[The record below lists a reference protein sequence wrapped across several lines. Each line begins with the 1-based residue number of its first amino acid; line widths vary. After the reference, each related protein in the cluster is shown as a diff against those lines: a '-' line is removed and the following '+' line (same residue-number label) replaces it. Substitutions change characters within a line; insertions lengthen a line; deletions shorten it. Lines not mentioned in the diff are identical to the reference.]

1 VQYGTCEAAPES
13 RVSAKQAFG
22 AETATADRMENV
34 ATTPMI
40 YQLFQAQA
48 DAMAPVRAMAQAG
61 SGILRQFD
69 FGVLTPPLLRH
80 AAAFFDMVV
89 DSRLTHARPP
99 FGIDTVQVGNAE
111 VKVTEEVADATPF
124 GTLLHFRKDMAVPI
138 SLGPTSLGPT
148 SLGPTGLGPARAVP
162 QPRVLLV
169 APMSGHFATLL
180 RGTVRT
186 MLPEHDVYI
195 TDWKNAR
202 DVGLEHGAFG
212 VDGFVENVIRFLE
225 VLGPGSHVVAVCQP
239 AVAVL
244 VATAV
249 MAATR
254 NRAVPRSMTLMA
266 GPIDTRIKP
275 TQVNVMAKGKPLAW
289 FEQNVIGTV
298 PWRYA
303 GAGRRVYPGFMQL
316 SAFVSMNLDR
326 HIDAHLGQFRALVS
340 GNDEAAAAHRRFY
353 SEYQA
358 VMDLPAEFYLE
369 TVKRVFQDH
378 DLPLGRFTYHGEVV
392 RPEAIRRTAILTVEG
407 ERDDICANGQ
417 TLAALELCSGVPITM
432 RRHHLQTGVG
442 HYGVF
447 SGKRW
452 NAEIYPLVRQMIQA
466 TS

>member
-1 VQYGTCEAAPES
+1 MES
-13 RVSAKQAFG
+13 AV
-22 AETATADRMENV
+22 
-34 ATTPMI
+34 TTPMI
-40 YQLFQAQA
+40 YQFFQAQA
-48 DAMAPVRAMAQAG
+48 DAMAPIRALAQTG

-69 FGVLTPPLLRH
+69 VGVLTPPFLRH
-80 AAAFFDMVV
+80 AAALFDMIAE
-89 DSRLTHARPP
+89 SRLTHRRPP
-99 FGIDTVQVGNAE
+99 FGIETVRVGNAD
-111 VKVTEEVADATPF
+111 VRVTEEVADDTPF
-124 GTLLHFRKDMAVPI
+124 GALLHFRKETPV
-138 SLGPTSLGPT
+138 
-148 SLGPTGLGPARAVP
+148 R

-202 DVGLEHGAFG
+202 DVALEHGCFG
-212 VDGFVENVIRFLE
+212 VDAFVEHVIRFLE
-225 VLGPGSHVVAVCQP
+225 VTGPGGHVVAVCQP

-244 VATAV
+244 AAAAV
-249 MAATR
+249 MAASR

-275 TQVNVMAKGKPLAW
+275 TQVNVMASGKPIAW

-316 SAFVSMNLDR
+316 TAFVSMNLDR

-340 GNDEAAAAHRRFY
+340 GDDQAAAAHRRFY
-353 SEYQA
+353 NEYQA

-417 TLAALELCSGVPITM
+417 TMAALELCSGVPISM
-432 RRHHLQTGVG
+432 RRHHLQIGVG

-452 NAEIYPLVRQMIQA
+452 NAEIYPLVREMIQA

>member
-1 VQYGTCEAAPES
+1 MAYGMDNA
-13 RVSAKQAFG
+13 
-22 AETATADRMENV
+22 
-34 ATTPMI
+34 ATTPTI
-40 YQLFQAQA
+40 YQLYQAQA
-48 DAMAPVRAMAQAG
+48 DVLAPVRALAQAG
-61 SGILRQFD
+61 SGLLRQFD

-80 AAAFFDMVV
+80 AAALFDMVAE
-89 DSRLTHARPP
+89 SRLTHHRPP
-99 FGIDTVQVGNAE
+99 FGIDTVRLGEATVA
-111 VKVTEEVADATPF
+111 VVEEATDDTPF
-124 GTLLHFRKDMAVPI
+124 GTLLHFRKETAV
-138 SLGPTSLGPT
+138 
-148 SLGPTGLGPARAVP
+148 R

-202 DVGLEHGAFG
+202 DVGLAHGRFG
-212 VDGFVENVIRFLE
+212 VDEFVAHLIRFLE
-225 VLGPGSHVVAVCQP
+225 VMGPGSHLVAVCQP
-239 AVAVL
+239 AVAAL
-244 VATAV
+244 VAGAV
-249 MAATR
+249 MAAAG
-254 NRAVPRSMTLMA
+254 NRAQPRSMTLMA
-266 GPIDTRIKP
+266 GPIDTRVKP
-275 TQVNVMAKGKPLAW
+275 TQVNQMAQGRSIAW
-289 FEQNVIGTV
+289 FERNVIGTV

-303 GAGRRVYPGFMQL
+303 GAGRLVYPGFMQL

-326 HIDAHLGQFRALVS
+326 HFDAHLGQFRALVS
-340 GNDEAAAAHRRFY
+340 GDDDAVAAHRRFY
-353 SEYQA
+353 NEYRT

-378 DLPLGRFTYHGEVV
+378 DLPLGRFTYRGEVV
-392 RPEAIRRTAILTVEG
+392 RPAAIRRTAVLTVEG

-417 TLAALELCSGVPITM
+417 TMAALDLCSGVPMSM

-452 NAEIYPLVRQMIQA
+452 AAEVYPLVREMIQA

>member
-1 VQYGTCEAAPES
+1 MECT
-13 RVSAKQAFG
+13 AK
-22 AETATADRMENV
+22 
-34 ATTPMI
+34 TPMI
-40 YQLFQAQA
+40 YQLYQAQE
-48 DAMAPVRAMAQAG
+48 DALAPLRALAQTG

-69 FGVLTPPLLRH
+69 FGALTPPLMRQ
-80 AAAFFDMVV
+80 AAAFFDMIS
-89 DSRLTHARPP
+89 DSTLTHHRPP
-99 FGIDTVQVGNAE
+99 FGIETVQLGNVQVA
-111 VKVTEEVADATPF
+111 VTEAAVDDTPF
-124 GTLLHFRKDMAVPI
+124 GTLLRFRKETAV
-138 SLGPTSLGPT
+138 
-148 SLGPTGLGPARAVP
+148 R

-202 DVGLEHGAFG
+202 DIGLEHGCFGIDAF
-212 VDGFVENVIRFLE
+212 VDHVIRFLE
-225 VLGPGSHVVAVCQP
+225 VMGPGSHVVAVCQP

-244 VATAV
+244 VAVAA
-249 MAATR
+249 MAASR
-254 NRAVPRSMTLMA
+254 NRAAPRSMTLMA
-266 GPIDTRIKP
+266 GPIDTRVKP
-275 TQVNVMAKGKPLAW
+275 TQVNKMAMGKPIEW

-298 PWRYA
+298 PSRYA
-303 GAGRRVYPGFMQL
+303 GAGRLVYPGFMQL

-353 SEYQA
+353 NEYRA

-378 DLPLGRFTYHGEVV
+378 DLPLGRFTYRGEVV
-392 RPEAIRRTAILTVEG
+392 RPEVIRRTALLTVEG

-417 TLAALELCSGVPITM
+417 TMAALDLCSGVPISM

-452 NAEIYPLVRQMIQA
+452 ANEIYPLVREMIQA

>member
-1 VQYGTCEAAPES
+1 MESAA
-13 RVSAKQAFG
+13 A
-22 AETATADRMENV
+22 
-34 ATTPMI
+34 TPMI
-40 YQLFQAQA
+40 YQLYQAQA
-48 DAMAPVRAMAQAG
+48 DVLARVRALAQTG

-69 FGVLTPPLLRH
+69 FGALTPPAMRH
-80 AAAFFDMVV
+80 AAAFFDMISE
-89 DSRLTHARPP
+89 SRLTHHRPP
-99 FGIDTVQVGNAE
+99 FGIDTVQLGNVQVA
-111 VKVTEEVADATPF
+111 VTEEAVDDTPF
-124 GTLLHFRKDMAVPI
+124 GTLLRFRKDTPVH
-138 SLGPTSLGPT
+138 L
-148 SLGPTGLGPARAVP
+148 
-162 QPRVLLV
+162 PRVLLV

-202 DVGLEHGAFG
+202 DIELRHGGFG
-212 VDGFVENVIRFLE
+212 VDAFVEHVIRFLQAM
-225 VLGPGSHVVAVCQP
+225 GPGSHVVAVCQP
-239 AVAVL
+239 VVAVL
-244 VATAV
+244 AAAAV
-249 MAATR
+249 MAAAR
-254 NRAVPRSMTLMA
+254 NRAQPRSMTLMA

-275 TQVNVMAKGKPLAW
+275 TQVDLLAQGKPIEW

-298 PWRYA
+298 PRRYA

-340 GNDEAAAAHRRFY
+340 GDDEAAAAHRRFY
-353 SEYQA
+353 NEYQA

-378 DLPLGRFTYHGEVV
+378 DLPLGRLTYRGETV
-392 RPEAIRRTAILTVEG
+392 RPEVIRRTAILTVEG

-417 TLAALELCSGVPITM
+417 TMAALDLCTGVPISM

-452 NAEIYPLVRQMIQA
+452 TNEIYPLVREMIQS

>member
-1 VQYGTCEAAPES
+1 MES
-13 RVSAKQAFG
+13 
-22 AETATADRMENV
+22 T

-48 DAMAPVRAMAQAG
+48 DALARIRAFAQAG
-61 SGILRQFD
+61 SGILRQLD
-69 FGVLTPPLLRH
+69 FGALTPPLMRH
-80 AAAFFDMVV
+80 AAAFFDMIS
-89 DSRLTHARPP
+89 DSNLTHHRPP
-99 FGIDTVQVGNAE
+99 FAIETVQLGNVQVA
-111 VKVTEEVADATPF
+111 VTEAAVDATPF
-124 GTLLHFRKDMAVPI
+124 GTLLRFRKETAV
-138 SLGPTSLGPT
+138 
-148 SLGPTGLGPARAVP
+148 R

-202 DVGLEHGAFG
+202 DIGPEHGCFGIDAF
-212 VDGFVENVIRFLE
+212 VDHVIRFLE
-225 VLGPGSHVVAVCQP
+225 VMGPGSHVVAVCQP

-244 VATAV
+244 VAVAA
-249 MAATR
+249 MAASR
-254 NRAVPRSMTLMA
+254 NRAAPRSMTLMA

-275 TQVNVMAKGKPLAW
+275 TQVNKMAMGKPIEW

-298 PWRYA
+298 PSRYA
-303 GAGRRVYPGFMQL
+303 GAGRLVYPGFMQL

-353 SEYQA
+353 NEYRA

-378 DLPLGRFTYHGEVV
+378 DLPLGRFTYRGEVV
-392 RPEAIRRTAILTVEG
+392 RPEVIRRTALLTVEG

-417 TLAALELCSGVPITM
+417 TMAALDLCSGVPISM

-452 NAEIYPLVRQMIQA
+452 ANEIYPLVREMIQA

>member
-1 VQYGTCEAAPES
+1 MAGRMAYGMDNA
-13 RVSAKQAFG
+13 
-22 AETATADRMENV
+22 

-40 YQLFQAQA
+40 YQLYQAQA
-48 DAMAPVRAMAQAG
+48 DMLAPVRALAQAG
-61 SGILRQFD
+61 SGLLRQFD

-80 AAAFFDMVV
+80 AAALFDMVAE
-89 DSRLTHARPP
+89 SRLTHHRPP
-99 FGIDTVQVGNAE
+99 FGIDTVRLGEATVA
-111 VKVTEEVADATPF
+111 VVEEAADDTPF
-124 GTLLHFRKDMAVPI
+124 GTLLHFRKEAAV
-138 SLGPTSLGPT
+138 
-148 SLGPTGLGPARAVP
+148 R

-186 MLPEHDVYI
+186 MLPEHDIYI

-202 DVGLEHGAFG
+202 DVGLAHGCFG
-212 VDGFVENVIRFLE
+212 VDEFVAHLIRFLE
-225 VLGPGSHVVAVCQP
+225 VMGPGSHLVAVCQP
-239 AVAVL
+239 AVAAL
-244 VATAV
+244 VAGAV
-249 MAATR
+249 MAAAG
-254 NRAVPRSMTLMA
+254 NRAQPRSMTLMA
-266 GPIDTRIKP
+266 GPIDTRVKP
-275 TQVNVMAKGKPLAW
+275 TQVNRMAQGRSIAW
-289 FEQNVIGTV
+289 FERNVIGTV

-326 HIDAHLGQFRALVS
+326 HFDAHLGQFRALVS
-340 GNDEAAAAHRRFY
+340 GDDEAAAAHRRFY
-353 SEYQA
+353 NEYRA

-378 DLPLGRFTYHGEVV
+378 DLPLGRFTYRGEVV
-392 RPEAIRRTAILTVEG
+392 RPAAIRRTAVLTVEG

-417 TLAALELCSGVPITM
+417 TMAALDLCSGVPISM

-452 NAEIYPLVRQMIQA
+452 VAEVYPLVREMIQA
-466 TS
+466 TN

>member
-1 VQYGTCEAAPES
+1 MES
-13 RVSAKQAFG
+13 
-22 AETATADRMENV
+22 T

-40 YQLFQAQA
+40 YQLYQAQA
-48 DAMAPVRAMAQAG
+48 DVMAPIRSLARAG
-61 SGILRQFD
+61 SAILRQFD
-69 FGVLTPPLLRH
+69 LGALTPPAMRH
-80 AAAFFDMVV
+80 ASALFDMIS
-89 DSRLTHARPP
+89 DSRLTHRRPP
-99 FGIDTVQVGNAE
+99 FGIDTVRLDNGRIGTGAVPVGEVPVGQVPVGE
-111 VKVTEEVADATPF
+111 VAVTEVAADATPF
-124 GTLLHFRKDMAVPI
+124 GTLLHFRKETPV
-138 SLGPTSLGPT
+138 
-148 SLGPTGLGPARAVP
+148 R

-202 DVGLEHGAFG
+202 DIGVEHGGFG
-212 VDGFVENVIRFLE
+212 VDAFVAHLIRFLE
-225 VLGPGSHVVAVCQP
+225 VMGPGSHMVAVCQP
-239 AVAVL
+239 AVAAL
-244 VATAV
+244 AAAAV
-249 MAATR
+249 MAGTG
-254 NRAVPRSMTLMA
+254 NRAQPRSMTLMA
-266 GPIDTRIKP
+266 GPIDTRVKP
-275 TQVNVMAKGKPLAW
+275 TQVNVMAQQRSIAW
-289 FEQNVIGTV
+289 FERNVIGAV
-298 PWRYA
+298 PRRYA
-303 GAGRRVYPGFMQL
+303 GSGRRVYPGFVQL

-326 HIDAHLGQFRALVS
+326 HLDAHLGQFRALVS

-353 SEYQA
+353 NEYRA

-378 DLPLGRFTYHGEVV
+378 DLPLGRFTYRGEAV
-392 RPEAIRRTAILTVEG
+392 RPAAIRRTAILTVEG

-417 TLAALELCSGVPITM
+417 TMAALELCSGVPISM

-452 NAEIYPLVRQMIQA
+452 TNEIYPLVREMIQA